1 MCFLLAV
8 IGILL
13 CSGNSDVTSENI
25 IVMYVVM
32 EIPHVMTIVMRRRN
46 RRRVK
51 KMQTFP
57 A

>member
-1 MCFLLAV
+1 MFFLLAV